1 MQGKDFRKRLIIGV
15 FIILVVIGCSYLT
28 ENISTAL
35 SLKSAKVIK
44 VFDNNKTIA
53 YLDSGVLKKIGSKDP
68 KGPTLTAVLNATGAE
83 LFDEITVKG
92 AKTST
97 IYSINREQLNDNL
110 VCSLNE
116 DGTADLID
124 QSTSHILVK
133 SINVIDVK

>member
-15 FIILVVIGCSYLT
+15 FIILAIIGCAYLT

-44 VFDNNKTIA
+44 VLDNNKTIA
-53 YLDSGVLKKIGSKDP
+53 YLDSGVLKIIGSKDP

-92 AKTST
+92 AKNST
-97 IYSINREQLNDNL
+97 IYSINRGQLNDNL

-124 QSTSHILVK
+124 QSSSQILVK
-133 SINVIDVK
+133 SINEIDVK

>member
-15 FIILVVIGCSYLT
+15 FIILAIIGCAYLI

-44 VFDNNKTIA
+44 VLDNNKIIA

-68 KGPTLTAVLNATGAE
+68 KGPPLTAVLNAAGAE
-83 LFDEITVKG
+83 VFDEITVKG

-97 IYSINREQLNDNL
+97 LYSIHREQLNDNL

-124 QSTSHILVK
+124 QSTSQILVK
-133 SINVIDVK
+133 TVNEIKVK